1 MTGRGVIDAAVR
13 LVLGAPREAAPLREP
28 ADPSSVLAL
37 LRRNKV
43 PLLALDRLRSES
55 IRLAWK
61 QWAAGPE
68 AAQAIAEEAGL
79 TRRLLDAW
87 RRVADA
93 FDRNGI
99 ESVLF
104 KSPGWFPALSSNLDV
119 LVRPSDFREA
129 ARILEQLGHIHLPHY
144 REDHKLLFRTFE
156 KGVASLSIHLHEAVS
171 WGKARILDGGGVI
184 ARSLPGHEEGT
195 RVSSPLDALAVTIAH
210 TVFETDQV
218 RLGDLLIAAEA
229 AAAGASLP
237 DLLEMAE
244 RGGWPVAAAAGLRLY
259 DAVGRRSGGPGLAGG
274 EAEAKVASMLA
285 SSPWALKGVER
296 ILAREGTELPFLLP
310 RRFSKA
316 HLVHYV
322 IADPARAPDEKLS
335 DLAATAWNL
344 LATRLR
350 LRQRPASLITLSGL
364 DGAGKSRL
372 ADAVAAALELCEV
385 PVARRWSRGGFSAA
399 AVAGKARAR
408 RMAPR
413 SVPAPADEDAKI
425 SFLRSRWKRRLWIW
439 GLVLEQALLL
449 QRVRL
454 HMMAGRT
461 VVGDRWVTDSMADLI
476 ARLPA
481 DRSRSFA
488 ARPAAILMAAVPE
501 PDLALFID
509 VPADLAHARKSDGGS
524 LEGRRRL
531 AGAYAAAQAG
541 ASFIRL
547 DGRLPVE
554 DLAQEA
560 VEMSLRACFARF
572 AGSDP

>member
-1 MTGRGVIDAAVR
+1 VR
-13 LVLGAPREAAPLREP
+13 LVLGASREAGLHQ
-28 ADPSSVLAL
+28 DPVDPPSVLAL

-43 PLLALDRLRSES
+43 PLLAMDRLRSES
-55 IRLAWK
+55 LRQAWK
-61 QWAAGPE
+61 QWAAQPE
-68 AAQAIAEEAGL
+68 AAQAIAEEAGM

-93 FDRNGI
+93 FDRSGI
-99 ESVLF
+99 GSVLF

-119 LVRPSDFREA
+119 LVKPADFREA
-129 ARILEQLGHIHLPHY
+129 ARLLEQLGHIHLPHY

-156 KGVASLSIHLHEAVS
+156 RGAASLSVHLHEAVS
-171 WGKARILDGGGVI
+171 WGKVRILDGAGVI
-184 ARSLPGHEEGT
+184 ARSLPGYEEGT

-229 AAAGASLP
+229 SAGGASIP
-237 DLLEMAE
+237 DLLERAE

-259 DAVGRRSGGPGLAGG
+259 DAVGRRSGGPGLLHG
-274 EAEAKVASMLA
+274 EAEARVASTL
-285 SSPWALKGVER
+285 STNPWALKRVER

-322 IADPARAPDEKLS
+322 LADPRRAPDEKLA

-372 ADAVAAALELCEV
+372 ADAVAAALDLCEV

-399 AVAGKARAR
+399 AVAGKALAR

-413 SVPAPADEDAKI
+413 SVPAAADEDAKI
-425 SFLRSRWKRRLWIW
+425 SFLRSPWKRRLWIW
-439 GLVLEQALLL
+439 GLVLEQALVL
-449 QRVRL
+449 QRVRF
-454 HMMAGRT
+454 HMMLGRT
-461 VVGDRWVTDSMADLI
+461 VVGDRWVTDSMADLM
-476 ARLPA
+476 ARLPGA
-481 DRSRSFA
+481 GSRSLV
-488 ARPAAILMAAVPE
+488 ARPASVLLGAVPE
-501 PDLALFID
+501 PDLAFFID

-531 AGAYAAAQAG
+531 AGAYDVGSAG
-541 ASFIRL
+541 TPFIRL
-547 DGRLPVE
+547 DGRLPVQE
-554 DLAQEA
+554 LAQEA

-572 AGSDP
+572 EGSDP